1 MKEIYISGIKTDME
15 IQDFFMVR
23 MIAVKIGANKKQ
35 YLDLLL
41 SDSTGEITAK
51 KWDVA
56 DEELPA
62 LGEIKEQDIVKI
74 KGSVTE
80 WNGLRQ
86 IRVARIRKSVKE
98 DELELADFIK
108 SAPEK
113 GEAMYS
119 YVIGKANAIKDG
131 DLKSICVEFLGKN
144 KEKLLYYPAA
154 QKNHHAELGG
164 LLYHLKRM
172 LMTGDKVCE
181 VYTNLN
187 KDLVMAGVI
196 LHDIEKINE
205 IDSNE
210 FGMSSGYSFEGKM
223 LGHIVQGV
231 VAIDKM
237 ADELEIPREK
247 TVMLEHMILAHH
259 YEPEFGSPK
268 KPLFPEAEILHYLD
282 MIDARMY
289 DMQEALEATEP
300 GGFSDRVWTL
310 DNRQLYRAKEQ
321 GPK

>member
-1 MKEIYISGIKTDME
+1 MKEIYVSGLKTDLE
-15 IQDFFMVR
+15 INDFFMVK

-51 KWDVA
+51 KWDVT

-62 LGEIKEQDIVKI
+62 LAEIGELDIVRI
-74 KGSVTE
+74 KGNVTE

-86 IRVARIRKSVKE
+86 IRVGRIRKSVKE
-98 DELELADFIK
+98 DMVEFPDFIK

-113 GEAMYS
+113 GEDMYS
-119 YVIGKANAIKDG
+119 FIIGKANAIKDK
-131 DLKSICVEFLGKN
+131 DLKAICVQILGN
-144 KEKLLYYPAA
+144 SKEKLMYYPAA

-164 LLYHLKRM
+164 LLYHMKRM
-172 LMTGDKVCE
+172 LMSGEKLCD

-187 KDLVMAGVI
+187 KDLITAGVI
-196 LHDIEKINE
+196 LHDIEKLSE
-205 IDSNE
+205 IDANE
-210 FGMSSGYSFEGKM
+210 YGIASGYSFQGQM

-231 VAIDKM
+231 ILVNKLAE
-237 ADELEIPREK
+237 ELGTPREK
-247 TVMLEHMILAHH
+247 IVMLEHMILAHH

-268 KPLFPEAEILHYLD
+268 RPLFPEAEMLHYLD

-289 DMQEALEATEP
+289 DMQEAINAAEP

-310 DNRQLYRAKEQ
+310 DNRKLYRAKE
-321 GPK
+321 

>member
-1 MKEIYISGIKTDME
+1 MKEIFVSGLRTDLE
-15 IQDFFMVR
+15 VQDFFMVR
-23 MIAVKIGANKKQ
+23 TIAVRIGANKKQ

-41 SDSTGEITAK
+41 SDSTGEVTAK
-51 KWDVA
+51 KWDVT

-62 LGEIKEQDIVKI
+62 LNEIKELDIIKVKAL
-74 KGSVTE
+74 VTE

-86 IRVARIRKSVKE
+86 LRVMRLRKAAGD
-98 DELELADFIK
+98 DEFEFSDFIK

-113 GEAMYS
+113 SEEMYS
-119 YVIGKANAIKDG
+119 FVIGKANAIKDK
-131 DLKSICVEFLGKN
+131 DLKAICVHFLGQSKG
-144 KEKLLYYPAA
+144 KLLYYPAA

-164 LLYHLKRM
+164 LLYHMKRM
-172 LMTGDKVCE
+172 LMTGERVCE
-181 VYTNLN
+181 VYGNLN
-187 KDLVMAGVI
+187 KDLVTAGVI

-210 FGMSSGYSFEGKM
+210 LGIASGYSFEGRM
-223 LGHIVQGV
+223 LGHIIQGIV
-231 VAIDKM
+231 SISKIAE
-237 ADELEIPREK
+237 ELEVPKEK
-247 TVMLEHMILAHH
+247 AIMLQHMILAHH

-289 DMQEALEATEP
+289 DMQEALASTDP

-310 DNRQLYRAKEQ
+310 DNRTLYKAK
-321 GPK
+321 G